1 MLMASNSSA
10 GIIDVQVIT
19 AQEGGIGPF
28 EFLAIIT
35 LNQNA
40 PPWTIASFTGLTN
53 YTALNGQ
60 TLPVLP
66 PSRGPLYGIFPGP
79 TQMVVFV
86 HSPIYGPA
94 ADTGMV
100 TGNAG
105 PILMRDTTGTV
116 YSDNGTLYPSWDAK
130 GVNLLCSTGQ
140 WTEVA
145 HISAKS
151 AAVGARPV
159 VSVLL
164 GEIAPTL
171 ERPWIVLDVTSPDP
185 ASTPRSKSVYSDRY
199 ALAQN
204 GEAAESDC
212 ILTKFDY
219 GLQTVA
225 DELLDW
231 GIFATTDDERKEE
244 AQK

>member
-1 MLMASNSSA
+1 
-10 GIIDVQVIT
+10 
-19 AQEGGIGPF
+19 
-28 EFLAIIT
+28 
-35 LNQNA
+35 
-40 PPWTIASFTGLTN
+40 
-53 YTALNGQ
+53 
-60 TLPVLP
+60 
-66 PSRGPLYGIFPGP
+66 
-79 TQMVVFV
+79 MVVFV